1 MASIRNLEAPKDVMV
16 GKDGMPLPLW
26 YQWFALVGNVLIAV
40 TSSGTTAQ
48 RPTKFLW
55 VGRNYWNTDITQME
69 WYDGT
74 TWVTW
79 GGGGGGAPTNAT
91 YVTMSLDATLT
102 NERVLAVGSPITLVD
117 GGAGGNATIDFDET
131 VTLGNNA
138 RVAVSKN
145 SGATVGTRRRLN
157 LIEGSNVTLTIA
169 DDPGNEEV
177 DVTIA
182 ASGGGGGGG
191 TSGTAEL
198 DFGGSPTAETD
209 VTSVTVAD
217 AGVGVASEII
227 VSLQYAATADHTAD
241 EVLITPINLCVGNV
255 AAGVGFDILGYCS
268 DQAWGKFPVAWVRN

>member
-1 MASIRNLEAPKDVMV
+1 MAALKDLVAPQGVMV
-16 GKDGMPLPLW
+16 DKDGAPLPPLYRW
-26 YQWFALVGNVLIAV
+26 ITLAGNVLLAI
-40 TSSGTTAQ
+40 TSSGATAS

-55 VGRNYWNTDITQME
+55 VGRNYWNTDTTVME
-69 WYDGT
+69 WWSGSA
-74 TWVTW
+74 WITW

-138 RVAVSKN
+138 RVAVNKN

-157 LIEGSNVTLTIA
+157 FIEGANVTLTIA
-169 DDPGNEEV
+169 DDAGNEEV

-182 ASGGGGGGG
+182 ASGGGGGG
-191 TSGTAEL
+191 TSGTANL

-241 EVLITPINLCVGNV
+241 EVLITPINLCVGNIS
-255 AAGVGFDILGYCS
+255 AGVGFDILGYCS